1 MIKITIECNGETE
14 VVESEYMLLMTGNKD
29 NNKMYT
35 ELRVENLT
43 YEETTR
49 TNSFLGY
56 MLIKRLN
63 DHIEEVT
70 NEIYNKN

>member
-14 VVESEYMLLMTGNKD
+14 VIESEYMLLMTGNKD

-35 ELRVENLT
+35 DLRTSNLT

-63 DHIEEVT
+63 EFNEEV
-70 NEIYNKN
+70 KK